1 MLSALIT
8 TLASSNASD
17 FPNSAAKVML
27 FFLYS
32 AFFSSFSVNRSFF
45 LVDFYNPCYTIYID
59 IYLKY
64 YCRTL
69 SQFDIYVFELCPY

>member
-45 LVDFYNPCYTIYID
+45 GGFLQPLLYYLYRYIPK
-59 IYLKY
+59 I

>member
-45 LVDFYNPCYTIYID
+45 GGFYNPCYTIYID

>member
-45 LVDFYNPCYTIYID
+45 VDFYNPYYTIYIE
-59 IYLKY
+59 Y
-64 YCRTL
+64 T
-69 SQFDIYVFELCPY
+69 